1 MRRNVHVFSS
11 PHQQCCLVDISTPF
25 IVKIPVRW
33 RVDED
38 LFLFYRLLFCLIGGI
53 HCLTETFQFHGVP
66 FINFGISA

>member
-38 LFLFYRLLFCLIGGI
+38 LFLFYRLLFFPIDGSQKLLSFMRSHLLIVD
-53 HCLTETFQFHGVP
+53 L
-66 FINFGISA
+66 SA